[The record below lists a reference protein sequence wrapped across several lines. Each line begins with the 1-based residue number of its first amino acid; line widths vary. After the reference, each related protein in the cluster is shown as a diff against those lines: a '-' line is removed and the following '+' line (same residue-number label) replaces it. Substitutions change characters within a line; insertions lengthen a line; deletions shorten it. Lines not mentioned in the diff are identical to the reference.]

1 MTDTPYAASSDSPGG
16 PPRSGGGGQFA
27 EGTGRHEGPG
37 QPPATGQGPS
47 RHGMAGGAG
56 YPQFEGPGAA
66 QYGDEPLEPA
76 PPVAGTGH
84 AAPQYGPATPQYGPA
99 GTGPGY
105 PAPQAKPDTGGYPVT
120 PAPGVSG
127 TGGGQPQGYY
137 QPETQTLD
145 VGRSLS
151 YGWERFRANPG
162 PWLGV
167 TAVGVLIYLA
177 VLAIVQIFDPTS
189 LFTVLFLFLLV
200 AVALWLLQAV
210 MIRGALYETDG
221 YPPAFGSFF
230 RFVNAGNVLLTAL
243 LAFAATLLASSL
255 CLLPGLVVGFLCMFS
270 LHFVIDQDYGPLEAI
285 KASAILVVN
294 NLWAA
299 LLLALTIS
307 LVTAVGLVLCGLG
320 LFVAGPV
327 CAIAVTY
334 GYRVLTAGP
343 VARI

>member
-16 PPRSGGGGQFA
+16 SPRSGGGGQFA
-27 EGTGRHEGPG
+27 EGTGRHEGQG
-37 QPPATGQGPS
+37 QPPASGSGPS

-66 QYGDEPLEPA
+66 QYGEEPLDPA
-76 PPVAGTGH
+76 PPIA
-84 AAPQYGPATPQYGPA
+84 GPATGTPQYGPA

-105 PAPQAKPDTGGYPVT
+105 AAPQAKPDSAGYAAA

-127 TGGGQPQGYY
+127 TGGGQTPGYY
-137 QPETQTLD
+137 HTGAQALD
-145 VGRSLS
+145 IGRSLS
-151 YGWERFRANPG
+151 YGWERFRTNPG

-167 TAVGVLIYLA
+167 TAVGVLIYLGI
-177 VLAIVQIFDPTS
+177 LAIVQIFDPTS
-189 LFTVLFLFLLV
+189 LFTVLFLFLMV
-200 AVALWLLQAV
+200 AVGLWLLQAV

-285 KASAILVVN
+285 KASAMLVLA
-294 NLWAA
+294 NLWAS
-299 LLLALTIS
+299 LLLALTVV
-307 LVTAVGLVLCGLG
+307 LVTIVGMALCGLG

-327 CAIAVTY
+327 SAIAVTY
-334 GYRVLTAGP
+334 SYRMLTAGP
-343 VARI
+343 VARV

>member
-16 PPRSGGGGQFA
+16 PPRSSGDPQFA
-27 EGTGRHEGPG
+27 DGTGRHEAPG
-37 QPPATGQGPS
+37 QAQSASPGPA

-66 QYGDEPLEPA
+66 QYGDEPLEP
-76 PPVAGTGH
+76 PPPIAGPGAT
-84 AAPQYGPATPQYGPA
+84 APQYGPV

-105 PAPQAKPDTGGYPVT
+105 ATPPPKPATGDYGAT

-127 TGGGQPQGYY
+127 TGGGQPPGYS
-137 QPETQTLD
+137 QAEIQTLD

-151 YGWERFRANPG
+151 YGWERFRVNPG

-167 TAVGVLIYLA
+167 TGVGVLIYLA
-177 VLAIVQIFDPTS
+177 LLAVVQIFDPTS
-189 LFTVLFLFLLV
+189 LFTVLFLFLVV

-230 RFVNAGNVLLTAL
+230 RFVNTGNVLLTAL
-243 LAFAATLLASSL
+243 LAFGATLLASAL
-255 CLLPGLVVGFLCMFS
+255 CLLPGLIVGFLCMFS

-285 KASAILVVN
+285 KASAMLVLA
-294 NLWAA
+294 NLWAC
-299 LLLALTIS
+299 LLLALTVA
-307 LVTAVGLVLCGLG
+307 LVTMIGLALCGLG

-334 GYRVLTAGP
+334 SYRVLTAGP

>member
-16 PPRSGGGGQFA
+16 SPGPGGGGQFA
-27 EGTGRHEGPG
+27 GPPNSPSGPGGSPGTGAGH
-37 QPPATGQGPS
+37 S

-66 QYGDEPLEPA
+66 QYGNEPVEPA
-76 PPVAGTGH
+76 PPIAGTG
-84 AAPQYGPATPQYGPA
+84 APAPQYGPA

-105 PAPQAKPDTGGYPVT
+105 PAPQPKPDSATFAT
-120 PAPGVSG
+120 APASGVSG
-127 TGGGQPQGYY
+127 VPGGQPPGYY
-137 QPETQTLD
+137 HSGAQALD

-151 YGWERFRANPG
+151 YGWERFRVNPG

-167 TAVGVLIYLA
+167 TGVGVLIYLA
-177 VLAIVQIFDPTS
+177 FLAVVQIFEPTS
-189 LFTVLFLFLLV
+189 LFTLLLLFLVVLV
-200 AVALWLLQAV
+200 GLWLLQAV
-210 MIRGALYETDG
+210 MVRGALYEIDG

-230 RFVNAGNVLLTAL
+230 RFVNAGNVLLTSL
-243 LAFAATLLASSL
+243 LAFAATLIASSL

-270 LHFVIDQDYGPLEAI
+270 MHFVIDQDYGPVEAI
-285 KASAILVVN
+285 KASAQLVIA

-299 LLLALTIS
+299 LLLALTIA
-307 LVTAVGLVLCGLG
+307 LVTMVGLALCGLG

-327 CAIAVTY
+327 CAMAVTY
-334 GYRVLTAGP
+334 AYRMLTAGP